1 MKKRKNTGGYT
12 YTVTMKQIREYKA
25 LPIEMRLEWLEEA
38 NRFLWEAMPEKNKK
52 IREALRKGEM

>member
-1 MKKRKNTGGYT
+1 MKKKRPGGFSYT
-12 YTVTMKQIREYKA
+12 LTRKQIKDYQA
-25 LPIEMRLEWLEEA
+25 LPIEMRLQWLEEA